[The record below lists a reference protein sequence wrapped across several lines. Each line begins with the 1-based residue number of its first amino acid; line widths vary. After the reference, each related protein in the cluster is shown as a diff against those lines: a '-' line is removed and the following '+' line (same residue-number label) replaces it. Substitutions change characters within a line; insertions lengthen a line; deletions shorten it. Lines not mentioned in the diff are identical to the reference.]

1 MADQQTAP
9 QNPQPKTN
17 VQRLTSLFTGNSSSG
32 SVPSPMEMGITTPRG
47 GKRGRVEDGTAS
59 GSVVDDTVIS
69 CTKLD
74 LFELLDEK
82 SEQVLHKYQQYSEV
96 AMGEVMAKAMS
107 EAMGESKAGT
117 KELLGKFHDK
127 MEGRFCAV
135 EGRMGKV
142 ETTVSGMATDLTQ
155 LQSSI
160 VEIQKE
166 QQRQAEALL
175 LANRTGVL
183 TWADLQSDEFDRPP
197 NIEVVRVSCPKFVS
211 KSSIENAL
219 TPFLSD
225 LGYPKET
232 WSVTGNEGGKEFFVQ
247 FLQNALTSAKNVKHV
262 LQNLKV
268 NGKYR
273 IFMAETVKVD
283 PTTGKPQS
291 AKLFVS
297 GDQNPKQKAVRF
309 MCTKFTEVCKSQ
321 YPNME
326 WSYYDGVVQFCE
338 EGEKFREGLAIMLP
352 TKSSVDRTMVQ
363 WDNTLVDKF
372 KFDKTKILD
381 LFETMSAGPAAAKEW
396 CV

>member
-1 MADQQTAP
+1 MAGTPAP
-9 QNPQPKTN
+9 NQALPKPTN
-17 VQRLTSLFTGNSSSG
+17 VQRLTSLFTGNSARG
-32 SVPSPMEMGITTPRG
+32 SVPSPMEVGNTTTNG
-47 GKRGRVEDGTAS
+47 SKRGRVEGDPANGR
-59 GSVVDDTVIS
+59 VDDDPANPTF
-69 CTKLD
+69 TKLD
-74 LFELLDEK
+74 LFELLDEQ
-82 SEQVLHKYQQYSEV
+82 SANYQKNSEV
-96 AMGEVMAKAMS
+96 SIAKALDTFGTNFRGV
-107 EAMGESKAGT
+107 AKADT
-117 KELLGKFHDK
+117 KELLGKYHDK

-135 EGRMGKV
+135 ESRVGKV

>member
-1 MADQQTAP
+1 
-9 QNPQPKTN
+9 
-17 VQRLTSLFTGNSSSG
+17 
-32 SVPSPMEMGITTPRG
+32 MEMGITTPRG
-47 GKRGRVEDGTAS
+47 GKRGRVEGDTAS
-59 GSVVDDTVIS
+59 GNVTDDTVIS

-82 SEQVLHKYQQYSEV
+82 SEQVLHKYQQYSEG

-247 FLQNALTSAKNVKHV
+247 FLQNAFTSAKKVKHV
-262 LQNLKV
+262 L
-268 NGKYR
+268 
-273 IFMAETVKVD
+273 
-283 PTTGKPQS
+283 
-291 AKLFVS
+291 
-297 GDQNPKQKAVRF
+297 
-309 MCTKFTEVCKSQ
+309 
-321 YPNME
+321 
-326 WSYYDGVVQFCE
+326 
-338 EGEKFREGLAIMLP
+338 
-352 TKSSVDRTMVQ
+352 
-363 WDNTLVDKF
+363 
-372 KFDKTKILD
+372 
-381 LFETMSAGPAAAKEW
+381 
-396 CV
+396 

>member
-1 MADQQTAP
+1 MAAQQTAT
-9 QNPQPKTN
+9 QNPQPKSN
-17 VQRLTSLFTGNSSSG
+17 VQKLTSLFTGYSSSG
-32 SVPSPMEMGITTPRG
+32 SVPSPMEMGNTTPHG

-74 LFELLDEK
+74 LYELLDD
-82 SEQVLHKYQQYSEV
+82 S
-96 AMGEVMAKAMS
+96 MAKAMDNT
-107 EAMGESKAGT
+107 KAAT

-127 MEGRFCAV
+127 IEGRFVAV
-135 EGRMGKV
+135 EGRVGKV
-142 ETTVSGMATDLTQ
+142 ETTVSGMATDLTE

-166 QQRQAEALL
+166 QARQAEALL

-321 YPNME
+321 YPNLD

>member
-1 MADQQTAP
+1 
-9 QNPQPKTN
+9 
-17 VQRLTSLFTGNSSSG
+17 
-32 SVPSPMEMGITTPRG
+32 MEMGITTPRG
-47 GKRGRVEDGTAS
+47 GKRGRVEGDTAS
-59 GSVVDDTVIS
+59 GNVSDDTVIS

-283 PTTGKPQS
+283 QTTGKPQS

-309 MCTKFTEVCKSQ
+309 MCIKFTEVCKSQ